1 MENYPSPAA
10 FKLPFSPK
18 GWEEGGSLETLR
30 RSEIQIKKHTK
41 TSSQGYRMYPPF
53 TTLPLIHY
61 ILSWVLPGISPP
73 DIDLTT

>member
-1 MENYPSPAA
+1 MKMENYPSPAA

-41 TSSQGYRMYPPF
+41 TSSQGYRMYPPLPPYHSS
-53 TTLPLIHY
+53 TTYFHGFYQKYPHQ
-61 ILSWVLPGISPP
+61 IL
-73 DIDLTT
+73 T